1 MATMCPS
8 LTHPE
13 LAPNLE
19 QPKSMTSNT
28 DQLNLLEFQEAC
40 QNYNLTGRAFV
51 SPPMSVAER
60 LGLALQNTFGASQGL
75 NADWS
80 VDAWPI
86 GGGLWILD
94 NEDGTFALVKRTTVN
109 DEFVI
114 EELGRIQ
121 P

>member
-1 MATMCPS
+1 
-8 LTHPE
+8 
-13 LAPNLE
+13 
-19 QPKSMTSNT
+19 MTSNK

-40 QNYNLTGRAFV
+40 QNYCLTGRSFI
-51 SPPMSVAER
+51 SPPMSGAEKFAR
-60 LGLALQNTFGASQGL
+60 ALREAFGASQGL

-80 VDAWPI
+80 YDAWPI
-86 GGGLWILD
+86 GRGLWILD

>member
-1 MATMCPS
+1 
-8 LTHPE
+8 
-13 LAPNLE
+13 
-19 QPKSMTSNT
+19 MTSVMT
-28 DQLNLLEFQEAC
+28 HTTHTEEISGGEKFA
-40 QNYNLTGRAFV
+40 RAL
-51 SPPMSVAER
+51 R
-60 LGLALQNTFGASQGL
+60 DTFGASQGL

-80 VDAWPI
+80 YDAWPI

-94 NEDGTFALVKRTTVN
+94 NEDGTFALVKRTTVG